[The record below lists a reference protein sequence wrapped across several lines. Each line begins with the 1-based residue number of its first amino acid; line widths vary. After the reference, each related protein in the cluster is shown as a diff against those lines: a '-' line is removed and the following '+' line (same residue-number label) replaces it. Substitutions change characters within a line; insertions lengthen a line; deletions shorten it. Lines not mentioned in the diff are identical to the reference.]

1 MKKLTKKEV
10 WRAFKYLLCAAS
22 AGAIQFGSFTLMNE
36 VFRWSYWLSYFIALV
51 LSVVWNFTFNRKY
64 TFRSIS
70 NIPIA
75 MLEVLGYYVV
85 FTPASIFWGNALTI
99 QAHWNE
105 YLVLSITMV
114 INLVTE
120 YLFYMFVVYRTT
132 IDSALKAKDK
142 TDNETELIDS
152 NKNK

>member
-1 MKKLTKKEV
+1 MKSNILKKLNKKEIL
-10 WRAFKYLLCAAS
+10 RAIKYLLCAAS

-36 VFRWSYWLSYFIALV
+36 VFGWSYWLAYFIALM
-51 LSVVWNFTFNRKY
+51 LSVVWNFTINRKF
-64 TFRSIS
+64 TFRTVS

-75 MLEVLGYYVV
+75 MLEVLVYYAV
-85 FTPASIFWGNALTI
+85 FTPASIFWGDALTG

-105 YLVLSITMV
+105 YLVLSLTMI

-132 IDSALKAKDK
+132 IDSAVKRK
-142 TDNETELIDS
+142 NEKI
-152 NKNK
+152 KNSLYY